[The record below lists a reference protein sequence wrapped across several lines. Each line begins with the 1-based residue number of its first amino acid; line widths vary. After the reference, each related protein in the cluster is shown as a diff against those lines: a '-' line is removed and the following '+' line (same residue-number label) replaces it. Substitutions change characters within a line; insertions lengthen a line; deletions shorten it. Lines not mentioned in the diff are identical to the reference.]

1 MVPLRLLCCLQ
12 LLSLVRPMTQGLP
25 FKYIQCHT
33 MSIPRPE
40 CAFCQPND
48 PRPECGCVPDGPCA
62 CQPNDQRSACTCSPG
77 DTRPHCPPPRP
88 CEAGDLRPECVCLPG
103 DLRSHC
109 QEVCRQVPRVKL
121 VQRKRRVCNNVPR
134 IAEKIVTEDEC
145 RDVKKEVCRDT
156 TRTE

>member
-1 MVPLRLLCCLQ
+1 M
-12 LLSLVRPMTQGLP
+12 
-25 FKYIQCHT
+25 
-33 MSIPRPE
+33 
-40 CAFCQPND
+40 
-48 PRPECGCVPDGPCA
+48 
-62 CQPNDQRSACTCSPG
+62 
-77 DTRPHCPPPRP
+77 
-88 CEAGDLRPECVCLPG
+88 RPECVCLPG

-156 TRTE
+156 TRTEQQRECKPQPVKLCRWVVKQVEVEAEEKVCRKIVQQRCADVEHKIVVNVPKEAKEKQCRIVNKPFCKNIQVVLLFVLFFLSN